1 MLERE
6 LKLHVPPASRRAV
19 RDELLALGA
28 REKRLRAR
36 YFDTP
41 ERELA
46 LAGIAIRL
54 RLEGE
59 QWVQTVKAPGPDEIS
74 RIELNHNRPG
84 PELDLS
90 VYAHTPLADVL
101 GRLSQ
106 PLAMR
111 YETDILRL
119 TVTQAA
125 TAAAGKAEVELAY
138 DTGTVRTGDCELAV
152 CELEL
157 ELVSGPAQAI
167 FALGS
172 EWVRKHGLVLDLR
185 SKAERGDLLA
195 RHVRPEQQGW
205 LRPANSVAAV
215 PDAGRQTA
223 DDTPGNGLRIDPCAL
238 GLLKPQRA
246 RAVELTRDMTIQQ
259 AYLACLTGCI
269 NHVVRNA
276 TLLAGVDT
284 EGASAALQGRYV
296 HQLRIGIRR
305 LRTCWGF
312 FDKWVAVAPAL
323 YKPLRRF
330 FMLLGKVSDNDVLR
344 FEIAPRLAKAGM
356 PPLPAPEAL
365 RIAQA
370 SHHDPRELAASP
382 AFQQCLLSLLAHQ
395 LETAE
400 QAAGKGT
407 KRQGND
413 RRGKHVHRDLGV
425 KLEARLSGWLRQ
437 LCREGRNFERLP
449 EATQH
454 DLRKRLKRLR
464 YSLDF
469 SEAVLPGQQLASI
482 RALLAPLQHDMGEL
496 NDMYNA
502 RDYYQR
508 LAETE
513 PAALFAIGWLKARQ
527 DLLKQ
532 QIQEDLDRL
541 EAAGRA

>member
-6 LKLHVPPASRRAV
+6 LKLHVPPASRQAV
-19 RDELLALGA
+19 RDALVALGA

-54 RLEGE
+54 RLEGD
-59 QWVQTVKAPGPDEIS
+59 QWVQTAKAPGPDEIS
-74 RIELNHNRPG
+74 RIELNHTRPG

-90 VYAHTPLADVL
+90 VYEHTPLAPIL
-101 GRLSQ
+101 KRLSQ

-111 YETDILRL
+111 YETDMLRL
-119 TVTQAA
+119 ETTQTVT
-125 TAAAGKAEVELAY
+125 TVDGKAEVELAY
-138 DTGTVRTGDCELAV
+138 DTGVVRAGDCELAV

-167 FALGS
+167 FEQGS
-172 EWVRKHGLVLDLR
+172 AWVRKHGLVLDLR

-195 RHVRPEQQGW
+195 RHARPERHGW
-205 LRPANSVAAV
+205 PQPESGGTGDPALTQPTAAASTG
-215 PDAGRQTA
+215 D
-223 DDTPGNGLRIDPCAL
+223 GLAIDPCAL

-246 RAVELTRDMTIQQ
+246 QSTALTRDMTILQ
-259 AYLACLTGCI
+259 AYLTCLAGCI

-276 TLLAGVDT
+276 TLLAGVDNG
-284 EGASAALQGRYV
+284 GASPALQGRYV

-305 LRTCWGF
+305 LRTCWRF
-312 FDKWVAVAPAL
+312 FDKWVPVEPAQ

-330 FMLLGKVSDNDVLR
+330 FMRLGKVSDNDVLR
-344 FEIAPRLAKAGM
+344 FDIAPRLAQAGM

-365 RIAQA
+365 KIAQA
-370 SHHDPRELAASP
+370 SQHDPRKLAASP
-382 AFQQCLLSLLAHQ
+382 AFQQCLLALLAHQ
-395 LETAE
+395 LKTAAH
-400 QAAGKGT
+400 AADKNTALADPGK
-407 KRQGND
+407 
-413 RRGKHVHRDLGV
+413 RGKHTHRDLGA

-449 EATQH
+449 EETQH

-464 YSLDF
+464 YSLEF
-469 SEAVLPGQQLASI
+469 AEAVLPAQPLASI

-502 RDYYQR
+502 SDYYLR

-513 PAALFAIGWLKARQ
+513 PAALFAVGWLKARQ
-527 DLLKQ
+527 DILKQ
-532 QIQEDLDRL
+532 QIQADLDRL